1 MQLRTPCNVT
11 RQKIYS
17 LIHSFIQLSDVI
29 NSVIMNVW
37 SVQYLLQHTVYQQ
50 SRCNDN
56 KLQHRPL
63 IQHVTLPANVP
74 DLHFTI
80 SILTG
85 KSQGCLHCDKLSSW
99 LFQHKANV
107 RLYLSNDFYLRFQ
120 LHVQQHIIRPT
131 DFPRKML
138 PNSAGQLAKFG
149 SSLWQNHPNTAAR
162 HGLPF
167 MTEYWDSCS
176 ETSVIEGWHCTESYV
191 SNIKKKIIFSFQKC
205 NETHESWRE
214 STEMSDWWVISHHA
228 ND

>member
-131 DFPRKML
+131 VFRGKCCQIPQASLQNLAAHCGKIIQI
-138 PNSAGQLAKFG
+138 QLLDMAFH
-149 SSLWQNHPNTAAR
+149 LWLNTETAA
-162 HGLPF
+162 
-167 MTEYWDSCS
+167 
-176 ETSVIEGWHCTESYV
+176 
-191 SNIKKKIIFSFQKC
+191 QKLQLLKAG
-205 NETHESWRE
+205 TVLRVMLA
-214 STEMSDWWVISHHA
+214 T
-228 ND
+228 